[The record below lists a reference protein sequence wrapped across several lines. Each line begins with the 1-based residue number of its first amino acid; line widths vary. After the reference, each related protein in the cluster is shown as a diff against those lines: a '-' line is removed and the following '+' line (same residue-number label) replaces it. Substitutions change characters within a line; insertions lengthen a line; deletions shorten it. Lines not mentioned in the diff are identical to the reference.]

1 MNKKLINQY
10 KVSVCEQLYPLFSA
24 VLITCVAIYVLCK
37 YDITFDTDLHSVI
50 SNIIV
55 FVSIIIG
62 FIGVLLG
69 ILLGLKNEER
79 MEKFLSIIEK
89 DILKRYFKEPM
100 IAGVGSIMLGCSI
113 FFQNEFDSFF
123 TSLTYQYLT
132 VSKVLICIWLFCTV
146 YMIVSAYRIVD
157 FMFEVIFSKEEI
169 QEREI
174 ISENEN
180 TKKQLKDRYS

>member
-24 VLITCVAIYVLCK
+24 CIQIYVLCK

-69 ILLGLKNEER
+69 ILLG
-79 MEKFLSIIEK
+79 
-89 DILKRYFKEPM
+89 
-100 IAGVGSIMLGCSI
+100 
-113 FFQNEFDSFF
+113 
-123 TSLTYQYLT
+123 
-132 VSKVLICIWLFCTV
+132 
-146 YMIVSAYRIVD
+146 
-157 FMFEVIFSKEEI
+157 
-169 QEREI
+169 
-174 ISENEN
+174 
-180 TKKQLKDRYS
+180 